1 MKTKLEEKYLSRS
14 YRGNLLD
21 QWNNLRQG
29 GKSANEY
36 VAQFDEY
43 RMRCA
48 VREDEVMTLSR
59 FRKGLNDD
67 LRREVV
73 LRGVSTLDE
82 AYTLV
87 QNYDLVTKSQ
97 WTRRQDIRNTPSRSQ
112 PGSNNSI
119 LGAPPRKPNPLISQI
134 PREDKGKGI
143 FHEAPKT
150 SRIQCFKCQGF
161 GHISSSCPNKALFIK
176 GQEDMDEED
185 TCDDKVYEPNPD
197 DFQDLNDEDDESNLL
212 GCVRSIS
219 TQIKTT
225 RLGVVRC
232 ALTQPK
238 GTEDWRRTAIFYT
251 YIKCGD
257 KRCKIIIDSGSC
269 INAVS
274 SGSVSHLGLKSV
286 PHPKPYNMS
295 WVNDYIYSGQREM
308 SFSH

>member
-1 MKTKLEEKYLSRS
+1 MRHIKVEAPTFEGQLDPWIFDRWIRDMDQFFGWYNLYENRRVRFAKMKLSGTAQLYWESVEESLIRRGQPPITDWVEMKTKLEEKYLPRS

-97 WTRRQDIRNTPSRSQ
+97 WTRCQDTRNTPSRSQ

-176 GQEDMDEED
+176 GQ
-185 TCDDKVYEPNPD
+185 
-197 DFQDLNDEDDESNLL
+197 
-212 GCVRSIS
+212 
-219 TQIKTT
+219 
-225 RLGVVRC
+225 
-232 ALTQPK
+232 
-238 GTEDWRRTAIFYT
+238 
-251 YIKCGD
+251 
-257 KRCKIIIDSGSC
+257 
-269 INAVS
+269 
-274 SGSVSHLGLKSV
+274 
-286 PHPKPYNMS
+286 
-295 WVNDYIYSGQREM
+295 
-308 SFSH
+308 